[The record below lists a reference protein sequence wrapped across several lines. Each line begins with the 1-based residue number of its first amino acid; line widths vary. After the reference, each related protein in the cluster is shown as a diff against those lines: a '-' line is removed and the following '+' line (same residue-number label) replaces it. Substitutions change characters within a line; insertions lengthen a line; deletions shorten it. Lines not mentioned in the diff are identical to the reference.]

1 MDEQSSN
8 ESQPKV
14 RRAGSG
20 GAEEPRPSATRAGH
34 TGQAEQEAPE
44 NASEKLLRAGESQ
57 VESVPEGPFQAIQH
71 ALDEWTYFFG
81 RAVQRNSRAAG
92 DLSACPSVANVLR
105 WQRDL
110 VQNNVEDWL
119 QTSFSVFGVAVRK
132 VPHAK
137 AASETTAT

>member
-34 TGQAEQEAPE
+34 TSQAEQEAPE

-57 VESVPEGPFQAIQH
+57 VESVFQRPFRAMQH
-71 ALDEWTYFFG
+71 ALEEWTRFFG
-81 RAVQRNSRAAG
+81 RAVERNSRAAS
-92 DLSACPSVANVLR
+92 DLRTCYSVASMVR
-105 WQRDL
+105 WQSDL
-110 VQNNVEDWL
+110 MQSNAEDWL
-119 QTSFSVFGVAVRK
+119 QTSFAVFGVSVRK
-132 VPHAK
+132 GPHAQ
-137 AASETTAT
+137 AASETAAI